1 MKTQASIE
9 LFDLEL
15 ITEIGTF
22 GPGDIEPDV
31 HLLDLIL
38 EIDTKKVLISSDEMK
53 YVFDYDPLIKEID
66 RLAGICKYETQE
78 YLMTGIA
85 TACASYSE
93 IKAIEISLR
102 KIPVRNGNGSLG
114 IRLILDE
121 AVTDKLRPH
130 KKTDQAIAT

>member
-15 ITEIGTF
+15 ITEIGTY
-22 GPGDIEPDV
+22 GPGDIKPDA
-31 HLLDLIL
+31 HLLNLIL
-38 EIDTKKVLISSDEMK
+38 EIDAKQVLILNDEMK

-78 YLMTGIA
+78 YLMTRIA
-85 TACASYSE
+85 SACAAYSE
-93 IKAIEISLR
+93 IKKIEISLR
-102 KIPVRNGNGSLG
+102 KAPVRNGNGSLG

-121 AVTDKLRPH
+121 TATNELRSH
-130 KKTDQAIAT
+130 KKTDQAITT